1 MCRLIAKHKE
11 VSPWKITSKKQPPYV
26 EILECGDCG
35 SWFQVTK
42 KCNDKQLFK
51 YCPSCGKPKKYPEV

>member
-1 MCRLIAKHKE
+1 MCRLFANHRE
-11 VSPWKITSKKQPPYV
+11 VSTWKITSKKQPPYV